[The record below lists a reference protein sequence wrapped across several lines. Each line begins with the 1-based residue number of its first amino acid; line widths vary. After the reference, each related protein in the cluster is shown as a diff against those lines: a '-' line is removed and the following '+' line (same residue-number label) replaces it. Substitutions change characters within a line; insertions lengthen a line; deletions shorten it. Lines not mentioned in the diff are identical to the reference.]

1 MKRCE
6 EAVSPVIGVIMMVAI
21 TVILAAVVA
30 AFAFG
35 LGGNSDSKAPT
46 VAVIAGNYPDTIGVP
61 DIRIQHKGGDTLRS
75 GDWKISIAPVGK
87 PPVYQVSSADL
98 NVGDQILTGNVT
110 NLAGAT
116 YNVTNGAIFITAGDS
131 PTTARLAFGQKY
143 EVKLIVFPFKSMSLD
158 TVVEVR

>member
-1 MKRCE
+1 MKRRE

-21 TVILAAVVA
+21 TVILAAVVG

-46 VAVIAGNYPDTIGVP
+46 VAILAGNYPDTIGVP

-75 GDWKISIAPVGK
+75 GDWKISIVPVGR
-87 PPVYQVSSADL
+87 PPMYQVSSTDL

-116 YNVTNGAIFITAGDS
+116 YNVTNGEIFITEYDDAS
-131 PTTARLAFGQKY
+131 ARLEFGKKY
-143 EVKLIVFPFKSMSLD
+143 DVKLIVYPFKSMSLD

>member
-1 MKRCE
+1 MKRHE
-6 EAVSPVIGVIMMVAI
+6 EAVSPVIGVIMMVAT

-35 LGGNSDSKAPT
+35 LGTSDSKAPT
-46 VAVIAGNYPDTIGVP
+46 VAVVADNYPETIGVP
-61 DIRIQHKGGDTLRS
+61 DIKIQHKGGDTLRS
-75 GDWKISIAPVGK
+75 GDWKISIAPVGR
-87 PPVYQVSSADL
+87 PPVYQVSNADL
-98 NVGDQILTGNVT
+98 NVGDQILTQNVT

-116 YNVTNGAIFITAGDS
+116 YNVTNGEIFITAYDDPS
-131 PTTARLAFGQKY
+131 ARLEFGQKY

>member
-6 EAVSPVIGVIMMVAI
+6 EAVSPVIGVIMMVAV

-30 AFAFG
+30 VFAFG
-35 LGGNSDSKAPT
+35 LGSSDSKAPT
-46 VAVIAGNYPDTIGVP
+46 VAVLAGTYPDTIGVP
-61 DIRIQHKGGDTLRS
+61 DIEIQHKGGDSLRS
-75 GDWKISIAPVGK
+75 GDWKISIVPVGQ

-110 NLAGAT
+110 NLAGVT
-116 YNVTNGAIFITAGDS
+116 YNVTNGAIFITPDNPS
-131 PTTARLAFGQKY
+131 ARLAFGQKY
-143 EVKLIVFPFKSMSLD
+143 EVKLIVYPFKSMSLD